1 MKAQKIFL
9 AVLAALAAAACSGR
23 KNYSAAD
30 FCREVY
36 TPAYATG
43 FDIRGTAHD
52 STTLVTV
59 RNPWQGAEQEEQHLL
74 VLHDDSPV
82 PAGFDGQA
90 VKAPVQRVVCLS
102 SSHVALFDA
111 LGEVRRIKGV
121 SGIDYIANPY
131 VRAHRLCGEVRDIGY
146 DTNLDFELLAVMRP
160 SIVLLYGVTGENTA
174 VTGKLREQLGG
185 GLPQDVQV
193 VGLGGLVDADQL
205 GIVQN
210 GSGEVGPQEHDLAHL
225 SAIATIIPVH
235 SVVPPSSV
243 ENLRTG
249 PRSNP

>member
-1 MKAQKIFL
+1 
-9 AVLAALAAAACSGR
+9 
-23 KNYSAAD
+23 
-30 FCREVY
+30 
-36 TPAYATG
+36 PAYATG

-82 PAGFDGQA
+82 PTGFDGQA

-131 VRAHRLCGEVRDIGY
+131 I
-146 DTNLDFELLAVMRP
+146 
-160 SIVLLYGVTGENTA
+160 
-174 VTGKLREQLGG
+174 
-185 GLPQDVQV
+185 
-193 VGLGGLVDADQL
+193 
-205 GIVQN
+205 
-210 GSGEVGPQEHDLAHL
+210 
-225 SAIATIIPVH
+225 
-235 SVVPPSSV
+235 
-243 ENLRTG
+243 
-249 PRSNP
+249 